1 MGVILA
7 YIKLGFKNNTIYR
20 VNYLLGLI
28 GAAIQLFITIAIWR
42 ALYNGQDVI
51 DGISFSMI
59 TTNFVFTIGLQNA
72 FTFND
77 FEVQSKVN
85 DGSIALDFIKPVDY
99 QMNLLATDVGNIIFN
114 IMVKFVP
121 IFILAFFVVGI
132 EKPASLIS
140 FICFVVS
147 VIFGFSI
154 LWSLT
159 YIVRMTTFWILNVWS
174 VSVLKGVIISVFSG
188 ITLPIWFLPEGI
200 TNLLKFTPL
209 ESIYFMP
216 LQIYWGQVTS
226 YDILTTYLIQIMWAV
241 VLFSIGNIMWKF
253 GRKRLI
259 VQGG

>member
-1 MGVILA
+1 
-7 YIKLGFKNNTIYR
+7 
-20 VNYLLGLI
+20 
-28 GAAIQLFITIAIWR
+28 
-42 ALYNGQDVI
+42 
-51 DGISFSMI
+51 
-59 TTNFVFTIGLQNA
+59 
-72 FTFND
+72 
-77 FEVQSKVN
+77 
-85 DGSIALDFIKPVDY
+85 
-99 QMNLLATDVGNIIFN
+99 
-114 IMVKFVP
+114 
-121 IFILAFFVVGI
+121 
-132 EKPASLIS
+132 
-140 FICFVVS
+140 
-147 VIFGFSI
+147 
-154 LWSLT
+154 
-159 YIVRMTTFWILNVWS
+159 MTTFWILNVWS

>member
-99 QMNLLATDVGNIIFN
+99 RMNLLATDVGNIIFN

-140 FICFVVS
+140 VN
-147 VIFGFSI
+147 FGFSI